1 MFKKKQSIQFHTKT
15 ARKKKMGRK
24 TRIWLFA
31 ILFVLVLVGGATY
44 FFLPHVQKTVQKQ
57 MLGDEAPVTL
67 KVDAK
72 SAMVVDLSTGQVLG
86 EKNVNKQVAIASQSK
101 MLVAYGVLK
110 GIESKKIT
118 WNSQVTIP
126 ASADLSSQNSNEFSH
141 LEIKKGDKVSVRDL
155 YWAMFTNSANDAAF
169 ALTSYMTPTGQTS
182 QSTLQG
188 WAKELNLKESDWY
201 NGAGQKNG
209 DAFDN
214 QVKSAS
220 ANAYNSA
227 SASQVAQI
235 ARAVVEMDPS
245 LKKLT
250 NNANLV
256 YTKNSRTKAS
266 VSSGF
271 GSEFRQI
278 QANLDNEND
287 LTMLGLKTG
296 STPES
301 GGCFTG
307 IVKDKNGHLF
317 LTVINGAGSYTD
329 NQKRFQG
336 TIDIVDQ
343 VLSDMV
349 PHDYKAGSTIKGS
362 EALAIKDSKVKAK
375 VQVATNK
382 TYWNRSKDDL
392 TLDKAPTLKKAPD
405 ASDTKVLATLGVQ
418 MKGEFLPGT
427 TKAEKG
433 IGLEL
438 QGQPVPEDD

>member
-1 MFKKKQSIQFHTKT
+1 MFKKKQSIQFHTDQT
-15 ARKKKMGRK
+15 RKKKGSK
-24 TRIWLFA
+24 LKKWLVA
-31 ILFVLVLVGGATY
+31 LLIIFVVAAGATY
-44 FFLPHVQKTVQKQ
+44 FFWPHVQKTVKKQ
-57 MLGDEAPVTL
+57 LLGDEVPVTL

-72 SAMVVDLSTGQVLG
+72 SALVVDLSTGQVLG
-86 EKNVNKQVAIASQSK
+86 EKNADKQVAIASQSK

-110 GIESKKIT
+110 GIQNKQIT

-126 ASADLSSQNSNEFSH
+126 ASADLSAQNNNEFSH
-141 LEIKKGDKVSVRDL
+141 LEIKQGDKVSVRDL
-155 YWAMFTNSANDAAF
+155 YWSMFTNSANDAAF
-169 ALTSYMTPTGQTS
+169 ALTSYMTPQGQTS

-188 WAKELNLKESDWY
+188 WANELNLTGSDWY

-214 QVKSAS
+214 EVKSAS
-220 ANAYNSA
+220 SNAYNSA
-227 SASQVAQI
+227 SATQVAQI
-235 ARAVVEMDPS
+235 ARAVVEMDPT

-250 NNANLV
+250 KDANLV
-256 YTKNSRTKAS
+256 YTKNRRTKTS
-266 VSSGF
+266 VTSGF

-307 IVKDKNGHLF
+307 IVKDKKGHLF
-317 LTVINGAGSYTD
+317 LTVINDAGSYTD
-329 NQKRFQG
+329 NTKRFQG

-343 VLSDMV
+343 VLSEMV
-349 PHDYKAGSTIKGS
+349 AHDYKAGSTIEDYES
-362 EALAIKDSKVKAK
+362 LAIKDTKVRAK
-375 VQVATNK
+375 VQVAANK
-382 TYWNRSKDDL
+382 TYWNRNKDDL
-392 TLDKAPTLKKAPD
+392 VLDKAPTLKTAPD
-405 ASDTKVLATLGVQ
+405 ASETKTLATIGVQ

-427 TKAEKG
+427 TKDQKG

-438 QGQPVPEDD
+438 EGQPVPEED